1 MLRTGGPFLPLFI
14 LLMLVRV
21 AREIDRRLEIS
32 ERSVRTAVPLYH
44 VGLFRR
50 LGDRGP
56 WIEPGQPCHHH
67 VVEQARF
74 DAAV

>member
-21 AREIDRRLEIS
+21 ARAIDRRLEIS
-32 ERSVRTAVPLYH
+32 DRSVRTAVPLYH

-56 WIEPGQPCHHH
+56 
-67 VVEQARF
+67 
-74 DAAV
+74 